1 MFSVVRAALRFSR
14 SFLDMRV
21 FCCDFR
27 RYVAL
32 YEWENVRWTPW
43 NVRSSSRMFFTTEK
57 VSQRCSELAGYS
69 PLPFFCNRMGCSNIT
84 GKQNLAFPHVFWWI
98 VYLMLDFVWRT
109 DKGSKKKTF
118 RANLPQPPSQCF
130 LASKVYLIPVAWAL
144 KDGSIK
150 LHMEHLSHV
159 ERFGISSTCR
169 DAGGITW
176 YCLKKGHHVNH
187 QGVIFWNP
195 DVNVETITV

>member
-1 MFSVVRAALRFSR
+1 MS
-14 SFLDMRV
+14 
-21 FCCDFR
+21 
-27 RYVAL
+27 
-32 YEWENVRWTPW
+32 
-43 NVRSSSRMFFTTEK
+43 FTTDK

-69 PLPFFCNRMGCSNIT
+69 PLPFFCNSRMFFDELFISCLILFDVLT
-84 GKQNLAFPHVFWWI
+84 RVP
-98 VYLMLDFVWRT
+98 
-109 DKGSKKKTF
+109 KKKTF

-169 DAGGITW
+169 DARGITW